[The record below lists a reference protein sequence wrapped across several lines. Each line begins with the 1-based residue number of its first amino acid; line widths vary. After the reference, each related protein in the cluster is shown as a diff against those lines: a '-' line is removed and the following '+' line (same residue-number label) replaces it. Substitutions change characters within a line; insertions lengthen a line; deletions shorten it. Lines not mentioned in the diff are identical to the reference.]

1 MSVRKSYLTILMALV
16 GFNIFQTA
24 FHREAEGKQECGS
37 WIRPVVEGDSFS
49 DSGDQ
54 QVGWF
59 LSGNDNVC
67 PLQMS
72 GRFSELILSSF
83 VLGAIVF
90 AISLTDDKD
99 GMSQLARSVKESSQQ
114 LLHELKESQRY
125 RSDKTN
131 KTPLTYSDLEYKK
144 PAPMD
149 VVNVNPA
156 SPIDAPT
163 FTTKSADEKYKVQS
177 LQDGEQIRATPG
189 DKSVVLQ
196 WEGRNTNYFVFVSTD
211 NFQTQNHFSCFG
223 TMRTIQNLTNGKTYW
238 FKIRQYETE
247 NQPTGLIYPVVSAT
261 PNASA

>member
-1 MSVRKSYLTILMALV
+1 MSVRKGYLTILMALV

-24 FHREAEGKQECGS
+24 FHREASGGTECGS
-37 WIRPVVEGDSFS
+37 WVRPVVEADYSS
-49 DSGDQ
+49 DSKDSKI
-54 QVGWF
+54 GWF

-83 VLGAIVF
+83 VLGAIVL
-90 AISLTDDKD
+90 AISLTDDND
-99 GMSQLARSVKESSQQ
+99 GKAQLARSIKESSQQ

-149 VVNVNPA
+149 VANVNPA